1 MFWHKSYLTSFSH
14 FSTKLKLLC
23 PHTKTGTSNVLN
35 MIKNITCMSK
45 QGCDPNELKIEMIRA
60 SVGGT
65 GGGTVQAMM
74 CWCNE
79 LSPWSIFLTQ
89 SHSNHIA
96 ETLSNILLLPCYC
109 LLFHCL
115 CVRGATVLFLS
126 PNVSLLIAPFAC
138 LLRGLFIR
146 RLPNLLIFIF
156 FIRISFLF
164 TVIIFFFFWCFCN
177 NELMFVSSLT

>member
-1 MFWHKSYLTSFSH
+1 MNW
-14 FSTKLKLLC
+14 KLKWFEHQWVEQGAVQYKQWCVDAMNSVPGQFSLHSHIRTTLQKLC
-23 PHTKTGTSNVLN
+23 QTFSFCLVTVCYFTV
-35 MIKNITCMSK
+35 
-45 QGCDPNELKIEMIRA
+45 
-60 SVGGT
+60 SV
-65 GGGTVQAMM
+65 
-74 CWCNE
+74 
-79 LSPWSIFLTQ
+79 S
-89 SHSNHIA
+89 
-96 ETLSNILLLPCYC
+96 
-109 LLFHCL
+109 
-115 CVRGATVLFLS
+115 GATVLFLS

>member
-1 MFWHKSYLTSFSH
+1 MIW
-14 FSTKLKLLC
+14 KLKWFEHQWVEQGAVQYKQWCVDAMNSVPGQFSLHSHIRTTLQKLC
-23 PHTKTGTSNVLN
+23 
-35 MIKNITCMSK
+35 
-45 QGCDPNELKIEMIRA
+45 D
-60 SVGGT
+60 
-65 GGGTVQAMM
+65 
-74 CWCNE
+74 
-79 LSPWSIFLTQ
+79 
-89 SHSNHIA
+89 
-96 ETLSNILLLPCYC
+96 SNILLLPCYC